1 VPAGVFPEDQLERLR
16 TFPDIGRDDLI
27 RYFTLTRA
35 DVAFLD
41 PGRGRGPA
49 DRLGLAV
56 ALATL
61 PWLGFVPD
69 EVRAAPPAAVARL
82 AQQLG
87 LDPAVLAGYGQRAH
101 TRSDHVRLVAG
112 YLGWKSAPAGSAA
125 MKDLEQFLLDRAMEH
140 DSPGLLFTVAAEYL
154 ISAKTIRPGV
164 VTLAKMVA
172 SARAGA
178 RALTWELVEHL
189 LAGQVR
195 EDLDRLLR
203 VDAGLGMTRLAWL
216 TTPAVDATA
225 AAVKTSIE
233 KLVYLRGMDAHR
245 LDLSM
250 LPAERRRFL
259 ATVGRRST
267 NQALER
273 RDPGRRRTS
282 RTSASTEVP
291 RAFRTV
297 HPLGWTIWKGEVFAP
312 TEEELLTGIQ
322 G

>member
-82 AQQLG
+82 APQLG
-87 LDPAVLAGYGQRAH
+87 LDPAVLAGYGQRA
-101 TRSDHVRLVAG
+101 
-112 YLGWKSAPAGSAA
+112 
-125 MKDLEQFLLDRAMEH
+125 
-140 DSPGLLFTVAAEYL
+140 
-154 ISAKTIRPGV
+154 
-164 VTLAKMVA
+164 
-172 SARAGA
+172 
-178 RALTWELVEHL
+178 
-189 LAGQVR
+189 QVS

-216 TTPAVDATA
+216 TTPGGGRDGGGGEDVDREAGLSARHGRAPAGSVDAA
-225 AAVKTSIE
+225 
-233 KLVYLRGMDAHR
+233 G
-245 LDLSM
+245 
-250 LPAERRRFL
+250 
-259 ATVGRRST
+259 
-267 NQALER
+267 
-273 RDPGRRRTS
+273 
-282 RTSASTEVP
+282 
-291 RAFRTV
+291 
-297 HPLGWTIWKGEVFAP
+297 
-312 TEEELLTGIQ
+312 
-322 G
+322 